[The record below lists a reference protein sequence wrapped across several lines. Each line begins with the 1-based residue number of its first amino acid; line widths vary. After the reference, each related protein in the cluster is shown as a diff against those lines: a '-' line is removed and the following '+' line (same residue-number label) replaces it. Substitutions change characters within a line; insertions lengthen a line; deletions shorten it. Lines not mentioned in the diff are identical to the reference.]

1 MWFTLSSL
9 REAIMVNGVIHINH
23 IPAGHVW
30 KTCKTT
36 RISVYLSIL
45 PSLPPSYCGLKVDR
59 PSQCGAGAKEN
70 EWDAIFSLWQVDRT
84 RARLYIELKGEH
96 VTDGYAGT
104 ALSDGLTPPWGYSS
118 SCGSVTVLNRF
129 CSGVCHCVWHWWPI
143 GQTLR
148 ELLSRW
154 GVSVR
159 KMLWLY
165 ITFHLALKPRPYLCS
180 RSGTHSALSF
190 IYNLLHGKG
199 LWERTRQTVP
209 V

>member
-1 MWFTLSSL
+1 MCERHVKL
-9 REAIMVNGVIHINH
+9 RGYQYIFPSCHLCLRLTA
-23 IPAGHVW
+23 VW
-30 KTCKTT
+30 KL
-36 RISVYLSIL
+36 IS
-45 PSLPPSYCGLKVDR
+45 R
-59 PSQCGAGAKEN
+59 PSVELERRKMSGLLFLASLAGGQNQSTSIYRVEG
-70 EWDAIFSLWQVDRT
+70 
-84 RARLYIELKGEH
+84 KGEH

-104 ALSDGLTPPWGYSS
+104 ALSDGLTPPWGCSS

-129 CSGVCHCVWHWWPI
+129 CSGVSHCVWHWQLI
-143 GQTLR
+143 GQTLC

-159 KMLWLY
+159 KMLWLH

-190 IYNLLHGKG
+190 IYNLLHSKG